1 MPLTF
6 RPHPVL
12 IASVAAILVG
22 ASEARALA
30 DDAACI
36 NAVEQSLTLRQKGHL
51 HDALKTLAV
60 CADPGCP
67 AELRTECTQR
77 IDSIGLAM
85 PTLVLGAKDGAG
97 NDLYDVKVTMDGAPL
112 LTSLDGRP
120 VAIDPGE
127 HVFLFET
134 VGQPPLE
141 KKLVL
146 REGEKNRPESVVL
159 GPVAAA
165 PTTATAALAPPSPP
179 MASSWSTRKTLAIGS
194 GVVGLVG
201 VGLGIAWGE
210 YASSAQSKEKVD
222 CGSSGCPNRP
232 QGNEDYNTAQKDA
245 TGSTIAISL
254 GAAFIA
260 TGAVL
265 WLTAPSN
272 GSATVQAARGLRVVP
287 AVMRSGGALV
297 VGGDL

>member
-1 MPLTF
+1 MQMTF

-12 IASVAAILVG
+12 IAGLAAILVG
-22 ASEARALA
+22 ASGSRALA
-30 DDAACI
+30 DDAACVS
-36 NAVEQSLTLRQKGHL
+36 AVEQSLTLRQNGQL
-51 HDALKTLAV
+51 HEALKRLAV
-60 CADPGCP
+60 CADPACP
-67 AELRTECTQR
+67 VELRTECTQR

-112 LTSLDGRP
+112 ALSLDGRP
-120 VAIDPGE
+120 VSVDPGE
-127 HVFLFET
+127 HTFHFEM
-134 VGQPPLE
+134 VGQPAVE

-146 REGEKNRPESVVL
+146 REGEKNRAESVVL
-159 GPVAAA
+159 GPVTPPPIATAAA
-165 PTTATAALAPPSPP
+165 PPPPP
-179 MASSWSTRKTLAIGS
+179 PTPGSWSTRKTLAIAS
-194 GVVGLVG
+194 GAVGLVG
-201 VGLGIAWGE
+201 LGLGIAWGE

-222 CGSSGCPNRP
+222 CGSPACANRA
-232 QGNEDYNTAQKDA
+232 QGLEDYKTAQNDA
-245 TGSTIAISL
+245 TGSTIGISL

-260 TGAVL
+260 TAAVL

-272 GSATVQAARGLRVVP
+272 GSATAQTARGLRVAP